1 VRAFHLGDDFHCADF
16 WRAGDGAAGESRGQN
31 VDGSL
36 PISQTPNDGRD
47 QMMDRG
53 ESLETAKLWHLHR
66 ARHAYF
72 RKIVAQKIDDH
83 DILGAIL
90 AALGQ
95 RERLKR
101 VENGI
106 GETAPR
112 ALDRP
117 GFDTVALDFQKSF
130 GRSRGDGEIF
140 MREIGRK
147 WGRIEHAQTA
157 VEAEMIEAVWH
168 GGFEPLRHIGLKN
181 IAGEDALDDFA
192 DHPLISLPA

>member
-1 VRAFHLGDDFHCADF
+1 MTILVSIVHRIRYSRSRRNRAACVAFHLGDDFHCADF

-130 GRSRGDGEIF
+130 G
-140 MREIGRK
+140 
-147 WGRIEHAQTA
+147 
-157 VEAEMIEAVWH
+157 EAEAMVKSSCA
-168 GGFEPLRHIGLKN
+168 R
-181 IAGEDALDDFA
+181 
-192 DHPLISLPA
+192 